1 MHYISEKRHG
11 RLNGANGR
19 HKPGHDKRK
28 APMADTAV
36 YNAARDLIEP
46 NLAAGRADKPAFI
59 DRERRIT
66 YGELARETA
75 RLANH
80 LQRLGVRR
88 EERVA
93 MVLLDTV
100 DFPVIFLGAIRA
112 GIVPVPLNTLLT
124 PEQYAYILADT
135 RARICFV
142 SEPLLAAIEQ
152 ACAKVPGLE
161 LVVVGATKPTP
172 HRTLRP
178 ALAQESDQYE
188 TAATHPDEPAFWLYS
203 SGSTGMPKGT
213 KHLHTSMMATARLFA
228 QQTLGMREDDVVY
241 SAAKL
246 FFAYGLGNALSF
258 PMSVGATS
266 LLFDGRPTPDAVF
279 DIMRREQPTIF
290 CGAPTGYAAVLAEP
304 KYTADS
310 GSRALRVC
318 VSAGEALP
326 EHLGLAWKERFGC
339 DIIDGVGS
347 TEMLHIY
354 LSNRPGDIRYGT
366 SGRAVPG
373 YELRLLDEHGN
384 PVPDGEVGELY
395 VSGPSAAEGYWNQRD
410 KSRGTFG
417 GAWTRTG
424 DKFVRDADGRY
435 TYCGRADDMF
445 KVSGIWVS
453 PFEVESALISHP
465 AILEA
470 AVIPHADADGL
481 LKPKA
486 FVVLKE
492 KPGDGD
498 LDAALREHVKTSV
511 GPWKYPRWI
520 EVLDSLPKTATG
532 KIQRFKLRE
541 MDAQRK

>member
-1 MHYISEKRHG
+1 
-11 RLNGANGR
+11 
-19 HKPGHDKRK
+19 
-28 APMADTAV
+28 MADTAV
-36 YNAARDLIEP
+36 YNAASDLIDP
-46 NLAAGRADKPAFI
+46 NIAAGRGDKPAFI

-66 YGELARETA
+66 YGELERETG

-80 LQRLGVRR
+80 LHRLGLRR
-88 EERVA
+88 EDRVA
-93 MVLLDTV
+93 LVLLDTI
-100 DFPVIFLGAIRA
+100 DFPIIFLGAIRA

-124 PEQYAYILADT
+124 AEQYAYILADT
-135 RARICFV
+135 RARIAFV
-142 SEPLLAAIEQ
+142 SEPLLATLEQ
-152 ACAKVPGLE
+152 ARAKLPDIE
-161 LVVVGATKPTP
+161 FVVVGATKATP

-178 ALAQESDQYE
+178 ALAQESDAFDN
-188 TAATHPDEPAFWLYS
+188 AATHPDEPAFWLYS

-213 KHLHTSMMATARLFA
+213 KHIHTSMMATARLFA

-246 FFAYGLGNALSF
+246 FFACGLGNALSF
-258 PMSVGATS
+258 PMSVGATA

-304 KYTADS
+304 KYTRES
-310 GSRALRVC
+310 GSRRLRLC

-326 EHLGLAWKERFGC
+326 EHIGTAWKERFGV
-339 DIIDGVGS
+339 DIVDGVGS

-354 LSNRPGDIRYGT
+354 LSNRPDDIRYGT

-373 YELRLLDEHGN
+373 YELRLLDEHGH
-384 PVPDGEVGELY
+384 EVADEEIGELY
-395 VSGPSAAEGYWNQRD
+395 VNGPSAAEGYWNQRE
-410 KSRGTFG
+410 KSRHTFG

-424 DKFVRDADGRY
+424 DKFVRDKEGRY

-486 FVVLKE
+486 FVVLKD
-492 KPGDGD
+492 KKRDGD

-520 EVLDSLPKTATG
+520 EVLDTLPKTATG

>member
-1 MHYISEKRHG
+1 
-11 RLNGANGR
+11 
-19 HKPGHDKRK
+19 
-28 APMADTAV
+28 MAETAV
-36 YNAARDLIEP
+36 YNAASDLIDR
-46 NLAAGRADKPAFI
+46 NIAAGRGDKPAFI
-59 DRERRIT
+59 DRQRRLT
-66 YGELARETA
+66 YADLQRDTA
-75 RLANH
+75 RVANY
-80 LQRLGVRR
+80 LRGLGLRR

-93 MVLLDTV
+93 LVLLDTV
-100 DFPVIFLGAIRA
+100 DFPVLFLGAIRA

-124 PEQYAYILADT
+124 AEQYAYILADM
-135 RARICFV
+135 RARIVFV
-142 SEPLLAAIEQ
+142 SEPLLPVLEQ
-152 ACAKVPGLE
+152 AHGKLTDVE
-161 LVVVGATKPTP
+161 FIVVGATKPTA
-172 HRTLRP
+172 HRVLS
-178 ALAQESDQYE
+178 LAQASDAFA

-213 KHLHTSMMATARLFA
+213 RHIHTSLMATARLFA
-228 QQTLGMREDDVVY
+228 QQTLGMREDDVVF

-246 FFAYGLGNALSF
+246 FFAYGLGNALTF
-258 PMSVGATS
+258 PMSVGATAV
-266 LLFDGRPTPDAVF
+266 LHDGRPTPDAVF
-279 DIMRREQPTIF
+279 EVLGREKATIF

-304 KYTADS
+304 KYTRES
-310 GSRALRVC
+310 GARQLRLC

-326 EHLGLAWKERFGC
+326 EHIGRAWKERFGC
-339 DIIDGVGS
+339 DIVDGVGS

-354 LSNRPGDIRYGT
+354 LSNRPDDIRYGT

-373 YELRLLDEHGN
+373 YELRLLDERGK
-384 PVPDGEVGELY
+384 EVGVDEIGELH
-395 VSGPSAAEGYWNQRD
+395 VNGPSAAEAYWNQRE
-410 KSRGTFG
+410 KSRSTFAG
-417 GAWTRTG
+417 GWTRTG
-424 DKFVRDADGRY
+424 DKFVRDKEGRY

-486 FVVLKE
+486 YIVLKGGQAPE
-492 KPGDGD
+492 KGHAA
-498 LDAALREHVKTSV
+498 LDDALREHVKTTV

-541 MDAQRK
+541 MDAQGK